1 MSRSN
6 NKLFITVGAIGL
18 IALACLN
25 WLIVVCLLFLALII
39 WLASNDINNGGSRYT
54 SSYTRSNQ
62 EYKEPK
68 SPLEY
73 SSSPHYIQQKAK
85 HVADSIKAFI
95 DNIIDKKAGLVSSN
109 DLFSFGGV
117 VVLPSHNYRQ
127 VFEGDRCIYAG
138 LCKVH
143 CHWEK
148 NQVTLRFYLQS
159 NERTRFTDLGQ
170 PMA

>member
-25 WLIVVCLLFLALII
+25 WLIVVDLLFLALII

-85 HVADSIKAFI
+85 HIADSIKAFI
-95 DNIIDKKAGLVSSN
+95 DNIIDNNAGLVSSN
-109 DLFSFGGV
+109 DLFSFWVV

-127 VFEGDRCIYAG
+127 VSEGDRCIYAG

-143 CHWEK
+143 CHREK
-148 NQVTLRFYLQS
+148 NQVTLRFYLPS
-159 NERTRFTDLGQ
+159 NERTRFTDLSQ

>member
-25 WLIVVCLLFLALII
+25 WLIVVGLLFLALII

-68 SPLEY
+68 SPLEFN
-73 SSSPHYIQQKAK
+73 SRRISPI
-85 HVADSIKAFI
+85 
-95 DNIIDKKAGLVSSN
+95 L
-109 DLFSFGGV
+109 
-117 VVLPSHNYRQ
+117 
-127 VFEGDRCIYAG
+127 
-138 LCKVH
+138 
-143 CHWEK
+143 
-148 NQVTLRFYLQS
+148 
-159 NERTRFTDLGQ
+159 ERIS
-170 PMA
+170 